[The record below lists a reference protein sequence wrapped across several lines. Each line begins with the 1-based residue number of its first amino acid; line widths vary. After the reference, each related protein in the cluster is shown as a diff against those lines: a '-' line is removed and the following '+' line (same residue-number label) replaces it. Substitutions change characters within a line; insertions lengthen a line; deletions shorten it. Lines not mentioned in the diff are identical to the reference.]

1 MGGKD
6 LFWEKALQNVEMG
19 MGKGDINQWKDH
31 LRLLLS
37 KNKEKRQ
44 QILHTTLVDDFLSK
58 ILI

>member
-6 LFWEKALQNVEMG
+6 LFWEKALQNVEIWI
-19 MGKGDINQWKDH
+19 GKEDINQWKDH
-31 LRLLLS
+31 LRLLLF

-44 QILHTTLVDDFLSK
+44 QMLHTTLVNDIWSK

>member
-6 LFWEKALQNVEMG
+6 LFWEKALPNVEIWI
-19 MGKGDINQWKDH
+19 GKGDINQWKDH

-44 QILHTTLVDDFLSK
+44 QILHTTLVNDILSK